1 MEAFRNDRQKAE
13 GAYERQDQQQCMHQ
27 VRFLLHRFWY
37 FECPTICPDKFTVA
51 PSLYSFF
58 TLSDLQLN
66 LPGWLL
72 ARTLPTSAKS
82 FAGGALMTQA
92 TEMIE
97 TKEGLG
103 GNGRK
108 VQAQRK
114 RRRRKGKR
122 ASRRRNGVVT
132 GTWGQTLN
140 TI

>member
-1 MEAFRNDRQKAE
+1 
-13 GAYERQDQQQCMHQ
+13 
-27 VRFLLHRFWY
+27 
-37 FECPTICPDKFTVA
+37 
-51 PSLYSFF
+51 
-58 TLSDLQLN
+58 
-66 LPGWLL
+66 
-72 ARTLPTSAKS
+72 
-82 FAGGALMTQA
+82 MTQA

-132 GTWGQTLN
+132 GTSKLQKGANPQYHMIERAQSN
-140 TI
+140 IRGARCVKKSAPDGKSMAS